1 MTGPV
6 TERVPID
13 RLGVTRLP
21 ITDVFTK
28 AILVTSYTGTLRLAG
43 KQPASIYQ
51 NVALNRPVAGKI
63 TFVGKQPTCAVTL
76 HLRVAP
82 SAGAIRIVPKT
93 SDLSLAK
100 NFPLAGVLR
109 LSGQHSDILSQ
120 RG

>member
-51 NVALNRPVAGKI
+51 NVALRLPTAGAI
-63 TFVGKQPTCAVTL
+63 RVVGKTPTCAVTL
-76 HLRVAP
+76 HLYASP
-82 SAGAIRIVPKT
+82 AAGTIRLAGKT
-93 SDLSLAK
+93 SALSLAK

>member
-28 AILVTSYTGTLRLAG
+28 AMMVTSYTGTLRLAG

-51 NVALNRPVAGKI
+51 NVALRLPVAGKI

-82 SAGAIRIVPKT
+82 IAGALRIVPKT

-100 NFPLAGVLR
+100 TFPLAGVLR
-109 LSGQHSDILSQ
+109 LTGNHSDIVSH